1 MNSRGDHD
9 CRHHRNMEIKM
20 TTTATETTE
29 PQPMTI
35 QEFNARVGEVIDA
48 LSDNLG
54 HQWLDDLDE
63 RGFWE
68 SKSDE
73 EREDDETV
81 LELAFWD
88 AARIVVRDLILHGHQ
103 VTVASNE
110 SPNARTDDHGDH
122 QTPDAI

>member
-1 MNSRGDHD
+1 
-9 CRHHRNMEIKM
+9 MEIKM

-88 AARIVVRDLILHGHQ
+88 AARIVVRDLILHGHK